1 MRCNRQAAMTAF
13 LALGLMGSIPGCGQ
27 EPREKV
33 VRFNI
38 LQLSDIYELE
48 PVDQGSTGGLAR
60 VAALKQELLR
70 RNDNTYAMLSGDLVS
85 PSPMARVDYEGEK
98 IAGRQMVDVMNLLGL
113 DFATFGNHEFDLDRG
128 QLHARLRES
137 EARWV
142 STNTSEVTETK
153 KVQPFEFAPRHRLIR
168 VVDKRTKE
176 SVVVALIGLTTN
188 ANRSQDYVQYEDPI
202 ASANRKVNELT
213 GQYDV
218 LIALT
223 HQSLDNDKKLAKA
236 VPEINLIL
244 GGHDGRVYVPREETC
259 GAPIFKSDFN
269 ARAVWVHNCTFDV
282 TNRTLTVAPTL
293 TPIEDQG
300 REDEGKGRNRMLRR
314 IDKWYDRFARGL
326 RDSLEISPTEL
337 VGHVPEGKD
346 LDGREEKVRSGPTNL
361 TRLIGQSMIEALNK
375 KVSDDHSLKNEV
387 KALPRLAIFNSG
399 MVRLDDMLRPG
410 PITTYD
416 VLRMLPF
423 PEEMI
428 RGVTMSR
435 NLAEKLL
442 GTRSDSNHRGNGWF
456 LQVFAF
462 DKDGK
467 PFVDK
472 NGKPSSG
479 DKLPGDATEFL
490 VAVNNYLIDGNER
503 GFASEAKV
511 SVKDTWNFDLKQKE
525 GDKKDGWCN
534 VPALHE
540 VQPVKALI
548 DYLRTNPKLDN
559 PDGTE
564 DKEPVSRP
572 VGLDA
577 FELQLMPSQKDARGI
592 RREGKNRVVLALV
605 NDVLCFRIFDGDGR
619 IVVNT
624 DEKRRTG
631 KARQIKDLR
640 SQLGCL
646 WPPHELTGSEKDKIL
661 TALTS
666 ILAPLPLDP
675 IMIQATGNKARDC
688 KEDCDRCLHLTGPKY
703 AASIRTKLEEAIEE
717 PETDEPHRLILAESL
732 IHLEPE
738 SRLAANEIV
747 EKFRSR
753 DLAMKREAE
762 RILSEAVKPP
772 PPGLIRAILPL
783 LDLNR
788 KSQVDS
794 EFLRADVAE
803 WLSKVDPKVLARE
816 KGGDEAGR
824 ARAANTSR

>member
-1 MRCNRQAAMTAF
+1 MTCNRRAGMTALL
-13 LALGLMGSIPGCGQ
+13 LALGLTALLPGCGQ
-27 EPREKV
+27 ESREKL

-38 LQLSDIYELE
+38 IQLSDIYEIE
-48 PVDQGSTGGLAR
+48 PVDQGRSGGLAS
-60 VAALKQELLR
+60 VAALRQELR
-70 RNDNTYAMLSGDLVS
+70 QQNENTYAMLSGDLLS
-85 PSPMARVDYEGEK
+85 PSPLSYVDYEGEK

-113 DFATFGNHEFDLDRG
+113 DYATFGNHEFDLDGG

-137 EARWV
+137 RAKWV
-142 STNTSEVTETK
+142 STNTSELTEN
-153 KVQPFEFAPRHRLIR
+153 KVQPFKCAPSSRLIR
-168 VVDKRTKE
+168 VVDKRTNE
-176 SVVVALIGLTTN
+176 SVVVALIGLTTDP
-188 ANRSQDYVQYEDPI
+188 NRDYVKYEDPI
-202 ASANRKVNELT
+202 ASANSKVKALT

-223 HQSLDNDKKLAKA
+223 HQSLDDDKKLAKA

-244 GGHDGRVYVPREETC
+244 GGHDGRVYVPREETS

-282 TNRTLTVAPTL
+282 TKRTLTIAPTL
-293 TPIEDQG
+293 TPIEDQV
-300 REDEGKGRNRMLRR
+300 REDEGKGRNQMLRR

-326 RDSLEISPTEL
+326 WNSLEIRPTEP

-467 PFVDK
+467 PFADK

-640 SQLGCL
+640 SQLGGL
-646 WPPHELTGSEKDKIL
+646 WPPHELTGSDKARVL
-661 TALTS
+661 TALIS
-666 ILAPLPLDP
+666 IFGLTPLDP
-675 IMIQATGNKARDC
+675 MKIQATGTKARDESE
-688 KEDCDRCLHLTGPKY
+688 KDRDSCLHPTGPKY
-703 AASIRTKLEEAIEE
+703 AASLTTKLEETIEA
-717 PETDEPHRLILAESL
+717 ETDQKHRLNLAESL

-747 EKFRSR
+747 EKFRGR
-753 DLAMKREAE
+753 DLAMRQEAE
-762 RILSEAVKPP
+762 RILSEAMKSSPP
-772 PPGLIRAILPL
+772 ALIRALLPL
-783 LDLNR
+783 LDLDR
-788 KSQVDS
+788 KSQVDY

-803 WLSKVDPKVLARE
+803 LLSKVDPKVLARE
-816 KGGDEAGR
+816 KGDDQAGR
-824 ARAANTSR
+824 AQAANASP

>member
-1 MRCNRQAAMTAF
+1 MTAF

-38 LQLSDIYELE
+38 LQLSDIYEFE
-48 PVDQGSTGGLAR
+48 PVDQGSAGGLAR

-85 PSPMARVDYEGEK
+85 PSPMARVDYQGEK
-98 IAGRQMVDVMNLLGL
+98 IAGRQMVDVMNLLKL
-113 DFATFGNHEFDLDRG
+113 DFATFGNHEFDLEQG
-128 QLHARLRES
+128 QLLARLRES
-137 EARWV
+137 EAKWV
-142 STNTSEVTETK
+142 STNTSAAK
-153 KVQPFEFAPRHRLIR
+153 DPNKGQPFECAPRYRRIIIE
-168 VVDKRTKE
+168 DKWSRE
-176 SVVVALIGLTTN
+176 CVVVALIGLTTDS
-188 ANRSQDYVQYEDPI
+188 NRTQDYVQYESPI
-202 ASANRKVNELT
+202 ASAKSIIGELSER
-213 GQYDV
+213 YDI

-223 HQSLDNDKKLAKA
+223 HQSMKQDLELAKA
-236 VPEINLIL
+236 VPQIHLIL
-244 GGHDGRVYVPREETC
+244 GGHDGRCYVPGEESG

-269 ARAVWVHNCTFDV
+269 ARAVWVHKCTFDV
-282 TNRTLTVAPTL
+282 TKRTLTVAPTL

-314 IDKWYDRFARGL
+314 IDKWYDRFACGL
-326 RDSLEISPTEL
+326 GVSLKMSPTDS
-337 VGHVPEGKD
+337 VGYVPEGKY
-346 LDGREEKVRSGPTNL
+346 LDGREEKVRTGPTNL
-361 TRLIGQSMIEALNK
+361 TKLIGRSMIEALGK
-375 KVSDDHSLKNEV
+375 KVASDPALSKE

-399 MVRLDDMLRPG
+399 AVRISDMLRPG
-410 PITTYD
+410 PIKTYD
-416 VLRMLPF
+416 ILRILPL
-423 PEEMI
+423 PEEEI

-435 NLAEKLL
+435 ALALKLL
-442 GTRSDSNHRGNGWF
+442 GTRSDPHYRGNGWF

-472 NGKPSSG
+472 NGKPSSD
-479 DKLPGDATEFL
+479 DKLPGEATEFL
-490 VAVNNYLIDGNER
+490 VAVNSYLIDGNER
-503 GFASEAKV
+503 GFAGEVEEHENDKWGFA
-511 SVKDTWNFDLKQKE
+511 LK
-525 GDKKDGWCN
+525 KKKGEKNDGWRD
-534 VPALHE
+534 VPGLHE
-540 VQPVKALI
+540 VQSSVEALI
-548 DYLRTNPKLDN
+548 EYLRTNPKLED
-559 PDGTE
+559 PDGTDE
-564 DKEPVSRP
+564 KERAGRP
-572 VGLDA
+572 LGLDG
-577 FELQLMPSQKDARGI
+577 FDLQLMLNDAKNI
-592 RREGKNRVVLALV
+592 RKKGRNLIVMALV
-605 NDVLCFRIFDGDGR
+605 DEVLYFRVFNGNGR
-619 IVVNT
+619 MVVDT
-624 DEKRRTG
+624 DEKKRTE

-640 SQLGCL
+640 CQLEGL
-646 WPPHELTGSEKDKIL
+646 WPPHDLTESEKDKIR

-675 IMIQATGNKARDC
+675 IMIKATGRTKARDC
-688 KEDCDRCLHLTGPKY
+688 KEDCDRCLHLTGPKKY
-703 AASIRTKLEEAIEE
+703 AASIITNLEEAIEE
-717 PETDEPHRLILAESL
+717 PETDGPHRLILAESL

-762 RILSEAVKPP
+762 RILSEAVKPS

-803 WLSKVDPKVLARE
+803 LLSRVDPKVLARE

-824 ARAANTSR
+824 ARASNTSR

>member
-1 MRCNRQAAMTAF
+1 MTAF

-38 LQLSDIYELE
+38 LQLSDIYEFE

-60 VAALKQELLR
+60 VAALKKELLR

-98 IAGRQMVDVMNLLGL
+98 IAGRQMVDVMNLLEL

-137 EARWV
+137 KARWV

-153 KVQPFEFAPRHRLIR
+153 KVQPFEFAPRHRLMR
-168 VVDKRTKE
+168 VVDKRTKK

-300 REDEGKGRNRMLRR
+300 REDDGKGRNRMLRR

-326 RDSLEISPTEL
+326 RNSLEISPTEL

-442 GTRSDSNHRGNGWF
+442 GTRSDPHYRGNGWF
-456 LQVFAF
+456 LQVFVF

-472 NGKPSSG
+472 SGKPSSD
-479 DKLPGDATEFL
+479 DKLPGEATEFL
-490 VAVNNYLIDGNER
+490 VAVNSYLIDGNER
-503 GFASEAKV
+503 GFAGV
-511 SVKDTWNFDLKQKE
+511 VKEHVGDEWGFSLKE
-525 GDKKDGWCN
+525 KKGEKGDGWQD
-534 VPALHE
+534 VPGLQE
-540 VQPVKALI
+540 VQSSVEGLI
-548 DYLRTNPKLDN
+548 EYLRTNPKLDV
-559 PDGTE
+559 PDETDEKGRAGC
-564 DKEPVSRP
+564 PL
-572 VGLDA
+572 GLDG
-577 FELQLMPSQKDARGI
+577 FDLQLMPNDAKNI
-592 RREGKNRVVLALV
+592 RKKGRNLIVMALV
-605 NDVLCFRIFDGDGR
+605 DEVLCFRVFNGNGR
-619 IVVNT
+619 IVVDT
-624 DEKRRTG
+624 DEKKRTE

-640 SQLGCL
+640 CQLEGL
-646 WPPHELTGSEKDKIL
+646 WPPHDLTESEKDKIH

-675 IMIQATGNKARDC
+675 IMIKATGTNKDPDC
-688 KEDCDRCLHLTGPKY
+688 KEDCDRCLHLTGPKKY
-703 AASIRTKLEEAIEE
+703 AASIITNLEEAIEE
-717 PETDEPHRLILAESL
+717 PETDGRHRLILAESL

-762 RILSEAVKPP
+762 RILSEAVKPS

-783 LDLNR
+783 LDLNP

-803 WLSKVDPKVLARE
+803 LLSKVDPKVLARE